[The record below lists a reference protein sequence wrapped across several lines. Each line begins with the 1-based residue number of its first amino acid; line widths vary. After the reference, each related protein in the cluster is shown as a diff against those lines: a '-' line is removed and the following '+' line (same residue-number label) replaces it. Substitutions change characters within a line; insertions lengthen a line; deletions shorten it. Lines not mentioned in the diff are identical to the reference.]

1 MKSFTLIILL
11 LISSQIMAASQKIL
25 EVDPYSIDSLEKH
38 FPKAVETET
47 IIDHDPRDYKK
58 RIGPR
63 TKEIKSVNYEVLIPH
78 LIEVI
83 KEQNREI
90 QELKISKMR
99 NK

>member
-1 MKSFTLIILL
+1 MKSFTLTLLL
-11 LISSQIMAASQKIL
+11 LISSHALAASQNIL
-25 EVDPYSIDSLEKH
+25 ELDPFSIESLEKH

-47 IIDHDPRDYKK
+47 VTDNESRDYVK
-58 RIGPR
+58 RIGPK
-63 TKEIKSVNYEVLIPH
+63 TKEIKSVNYQVLIPH

-99 NK
+99 H

>member
-1 MKSFTLIILL
+1 MKSFRLIILL
-11 LISSQIMAASQKIL
+11 LISTQMMASSQKIL

-47 IIDHDPRDYKK
+47 IIDHGPHDYKK
-58 RIGPR
+58 RIGTR
-63 TKEIKSVNYEVLIPH
+63 TKEIKSVNYQVLIPH

-83 KEQNREI
+83 KEQNKEI

>member
-11 LISSQIMAASQKIL
+11 LLSSHIMASGHKIL
-25 EVDPYSIDSLEKH
+25 EVDPYSIDSLGKH
-38 FPKAVETET
+38 FPNAVETET
-47 IIDHDPRDYKK
+47 ILDNSPYDYKK

-63 TKEIKSVNYEVLIPH
+63 TKEIKSINYQVLIPH
-78 LIEVI
+78 LIAVI
-83 KEQNREI
+83 KEQNKEI

>member
-1 MKSFTLIILL
+1 MKSFTLIILF
-11 LISSQIMAASQKIL
+11 LISSHLMASDHKIL
-25 EVDPYSIDSLEKH
+25 EMDPYSIDSIEKH

-47 IIDHDPRDYKK
+47 ILDHGPHDYIK

-63 TKEIKSVNYEVLIPH
+63 TKEIKSVNYQVLIPQ

-83 KEQNREI
+83 KEQNKEI
-90 QELKISKMR
+90 QALKISKMR